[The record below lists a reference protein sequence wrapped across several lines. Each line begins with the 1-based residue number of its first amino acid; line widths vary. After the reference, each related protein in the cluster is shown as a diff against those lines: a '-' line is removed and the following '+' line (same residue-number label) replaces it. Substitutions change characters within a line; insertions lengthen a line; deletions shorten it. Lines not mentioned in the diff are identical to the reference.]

1 VRSDPTLRYQ
11 GDAFAAPRFI
21 RREESEQWADAAIAA
36 VINDRPHVALV
47 VGEPGMGKTRLLREL
62 GARAVARGL
71 AVHVGRGWEGTS
83 VPFLPLRQALS
94 SYLAKR
100 ARKRRTLLD
109 LDRHVLESFAAGG
122 GPRSARHAGRDLMA
136 DSVRLASRV
145 ARAILELARSD
156 PMLLVLDDL
165 QWVDHASL
173 EAFEQLAFALA
184 DAQTAGEA
192 LPFLLVGSLRPP
204 APEQRLARTLARL
217 QRESACH
224 VLRLEGFHE
233 DEIAELLSALGV
245 GPATH
250 QMVAM
255 IGEAT
260 GGNPLFVQEVVRH
273 LQRIGAVKRHGRF
286 FSVATAAIEIPLPAD
301 VRAALAGRT
310 AGLDATERELLTVGA
325 VLGDPFDLAVLATI
339 AKVERSTVDAM
350 LDRWITASLVVS
362 DGERAH
368 FAHPLVRQGLL
379 AELGVSRRQRLHAM
393 VAEGLAGLAAA
404 KGDDRQL
411 EIAHHRIG
419 AGPAAD
425 PARVVTECR
434 RAGELAGTRHAWTD
448 AARFYEGA
456 LAAAQR
462 DPRLLSDQARGELHF
477 RAGFAYYRD
486 QDAGSCLAQFDAAVA
501 AARAAGDLPG
511 LARALL
517 GRIRASFTLVSVS
530 YGVRIET
537 GELEAVVERIADKEP
552 ILAAFAWSE
561 MAQVLWT
568 ARRPGEA
575 RAFAQRALAVAT
587 RRKAPMIAAEAHRA
601 LSLISAQELQP
612 QAALEHLEAG
622 LAWARRGQEKWIES
636 QILQRMVL
644 PLLWLGRVDRIES
657 VAATAAAST
666 QLIHD
671 WGDHSLALGGLTCWA
686 VARGD
691 FEGAERHAREVL
703 RLLRRS
709 GYPWAG
715 PTALP
720 ALALARALRG
730 AWAEAEEALEL
741 LTEPGEVFAEPGP
754 EIIALSFLLHQ
765 LVTAWRAP
773 DRRPAIRERIE
784 PLGPQIAAGTRGDV
798 YALGL
803 VAAAVDC
810 AGLVAAPA
818 LAAAV
823 YDLLTEADRRG
834 VVLTTGWV
842 SLVPRALGVAAT
854 LLERWEEAGEW
865 FEKALSASREMGAR
879 AEYLRT
885 AVAYAEMLAQR
896 NRSGDRSRAIELLA
910 PAVPQLR
917 DLGMSPLLATASH
930 LAGRLSKA
938 SAPAPA
944 RGKVRR
950 AAAAPSNG
958 GPLLAIMFT
967 DIEGSTAAY
976 DRHGDAAGRALV
988 RAHDR
993 VVRDWLAR
1001 CNGTLMK
1008 HTGDGVEAAFP
1019 SVRAALDC
1027 AVAMQRAFARQTRRH
1042 PDRPLRVRIGINVG
1056 EPLAEEGDLFGTAVN
1071 IAARVCGRAKGGQ
1084 ILVTQAVRQLTVGP
1098 NFQFRPR
1105 GAATL
1110 RGLRKPLWL
1119 FEVAW

>member
-1 VRSDPTLRYQ
+1 MSSDPTPQHQ
-11 GDAFAAPRFI
+11 GNAFAALRFI
-21 RREESEQWADAAIAA
+21 RRKESERWSDAAIAA
-36 VINDRPHVALV
+36 VTNDSPHVALV
-47 VGEPGMGKTRLLREL
+47 VGEPGVGKTRLLREL

-71 AVHVGRGWEGTS
+71 RVHVGRGWEGTS
-83 VPFLPLRQALS
+83 VPFFSLRQALS
-94 SYLAKR
+94 SYLAEK
-100 ARKRRTLLD
+100 ARKRRTPFD
-109 LDRHVLESFAAGG
+109 LDRQALESFVGG
-122 GPRSARHAGRDLMA
+122 GAALSLRHARRDLMA

-145 ARAILELARSD
+145 ARGVLDLGRSTAT
-156 PMLLVLDDL
+156 LLVLDDL

-224 VLRLEGFHE
+224 VLHLEGFHE
-233 DEIAELLSALGV
+233 DEIAEFLSALGV

-250 QMVAM
+250 QMVTM
-255 IGEAT
+255 IGKAT

-310 AGLDATERELLTVGA
+310 SGLDTAARELLTLGA
-325 VLGDPFDLAVLATI
+325 ALGDPFDLPTLAAI
-339 AKVERSTVDAM
+339 ANVERSILDAM
-350 LDRWITASLVVS
+350 LERWITAALVVS

-368 FAHPLVRQGLL
+368 FAHPLARQGLL
-379 AELGVSRRQRLHAM
+379 AELPVSRRQRLHAM

-411 EIAHHRIG
+411 EIAHHLIG
-419 AGPAAD
+419 AGPAVD
-425 PARVVTECR
+425 PARVLAECR

-456 LAAAQR
+456 IAAAQR
-462 DPRLLSDQARGELHF
+462 DPGLLSYQARSELHF

-486 QDAGSCLAQFDAAVA
+486 QDAGSCLAQFDAAIA

-537 GELEAVVERIADKEP
+537 GELEAVVERIAAKEP

-568 ARRPGEA
+568 ARRPSEA
-575 RAFAQRALAVAT
+575 RAFAHRALASAI
-587 RRKAPMIAAEAHRA
+587 RRKAAMIAAEAHRA

-741 LTEPGEVFAEPGP
+741 LTKPGEVFAEPGP
-754 EIIALSFLLHQ
+754 QIIALSFLLRQ

-784 PLGPQIAAGTRGDV
+784 PLGSQIADGVGGDLWG
-798 YALGL
+798 LGL
-803 VAAAVDC
+803 VAAAVEC

-818 LAAAV
+818 LAEAL
-823 YDLLTEADRRG
+823 YDPLTEVDRRG
-834 VVLTTGWV
+834 VVFTTGWV
-842 SLVPRALGVAAT
+842 SLVPRLLGVAAT
-854 LLERWEEAGEW
+854 LLQRWEEAGEW
-865 FEKALSASREMGAR
+865 FEKALSVSREMGAR

-896 NRSGDRSRAIELLA
+896 NRSGDWPRAIELLA

-930 LAGRLSKA
+930 LAARLSKT
-938 SAPAPA
+938 SAPAP
-944 RGKVRR
+944 RKGRR
-950 AAAAPSNG
+950 AADAPSEG

-976 DRHGDAAGRALV
+976 ERHGDAAGRALV

-1019 SVRAALDC
+1019 SVGAAIDC
-1027 AVAMQRAFARQTRRH
+1027 AVAMQRAFARQTRRQ

-1084 ILVTQAVRQLTVGP
+1084 ILVTQAVRQLARGP
-1098 NFQFRPR
+1098 DFQFRPR